1 MKTYK
6 VFSHPTKEV
15 KAVKTGFAWLAIPFV
30 TFLPFLPVWF
40 LFRGLWKIFIAYIL
54 TILILA
60 SIDYE
65 IYGELGFF
73 NFSNSNDLQ
82 IIIVI
87 IEMVILLLPAFKG
100 NEWTS
105 LNLLNKGYKVSFS
118 VQASSKKEAL
128 ELAQNKKIDYDM
140 IYWRQ
145 KNPIK
150 YNGIF

>member
-6 VFSHPTKEV
+6 VFSHPSKEV
-15 KAVKTGFAWLAIPFV
+15 KAVKTGIAWLALPFV
-30 TFLPFLPVWF
+30 TLLPFLPLWF

-60 SIDYE
+60 SIDFE

-73 NFSNSNDLQ
+73 NFSKANDLQ

-87 IEMVILLLPAFKG
+87 IEIVILLLPAFKG

-105 LNLLNKGYKVSFS
+105 QNLISKGYKISFS
-118 VQASSKKEAL
+118 VQASTRKEAIK
-128 ELAQNKKIDYDM
+128 LAQNKKIDYDL
-140 IYWRQ
+140 IY
-145 KNPIK
+145 
-150 YNGIF
+150 

>member
-1 MKTYK
+1 MNTYK
-6 VFSHPTKEV
+6 VLSHPTQEV
-15 KAVKTGFAWLAIPFV
+15 QAVKTGFAWLAIPFV

-73 NFSNSNDLQ
+73 NFSNANDLQ

-87 IEMVILLLPAFKG
+87 IEMVILFSS
-100 NEWTS
+100 S
-105 LNLLNKGYKVSFS
+105 L
-118 VQASSKKEAL
+118 
-128 ELAQNKKIDYDM
+128 
-140 IYWRQ
+140 
-145 KNPIK
+145 
-150 YNGIF
+150 

>member
-6 VFSHPTKEV
+6 VFSHSNKEV

-73 NFSNSNDLQ
+73 NFTNVNDLQ

-87 IEMVILLLPAFKG
+87 IEMVVLLLPAFKG

-105 LNLLNKGYKVSFS
+105 QNLLSKGYKVSFS

-128 ELAQNKKIDYDM
+128 ALAQNKKIDYDI
-140 IYWRQ
+140 IY
-145 KNPIK
+145 
-150 YNGIF
+150 